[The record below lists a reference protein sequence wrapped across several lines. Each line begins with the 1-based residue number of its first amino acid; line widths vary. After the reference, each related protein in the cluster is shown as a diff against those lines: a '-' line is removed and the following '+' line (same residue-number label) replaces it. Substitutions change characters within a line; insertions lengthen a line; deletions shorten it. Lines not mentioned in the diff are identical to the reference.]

1 MYYIQMIL
9 RCSALILST
18 PCTRLVRMERKCILN
33 SCEESALEKLLD
45 FSVECEENLL
55 PYVNT
60 ENICCI
66 DIISSTLDVIK
77 EYGII
82 PEAY

>member
-1 MYYIQMIL
+1 M
-9 RCSALILST
+9 
-18 PCTRLVRMERKCILN
+18 
-33 SCEESALEKLLD
+33 EKLLD